1 MKKIYQ
7 LGFIASLVALL
18 PTGMLF
24 AGHIDGDGK
33 NTINTVSING
43 SPSTDRIVLV
53 IHTDDK
59 ITKDDFT
66 VNTKTDYSSISE
78 INPVSDGFEVIIDV
92 QHSTESASNGDD
104 EVIII
109 EIVGV
114 DNITGVDA
122 TDGNTGNTV
131 PTNISA
137 PTEMDH
143 TASSTNTNSG
153 TGYHQNIEGNQQGV
167 GGTNSVPVFNPGHK
181 DDITIYPNPVR
192 SETNVVTV
200 GEILGK
206 EIEIIDLSGN
216 VVMNMII
223 PANSRQTQLNLSMLN
238 PGLYILSYKTE
249 DGRVISKRIQKL

>member
-7 LGFIASLVALL
+7 LGFIAALAVLL
-18 PTGMLF
+18 PSGVLF
-24 AGHIDGDGK
+24 AGNNDGDGK
-33 NTINTVSING
+33 NTVSISNSG
-43 SPSTDRIVLV
+43 STDRIRLV
-53 IHTDDK
+53 IFTNDK
-59 ITKDDFT
+59 VTKDDIT
-66 VNTKTDYSSISE
+66 ITSKTDFSDITD
-78 INPVSDGFEVIIDV
+78 INPITGGFEVVIDV
-92 QHSTESASNGDD
+92 QHSTQSASNGDD

-131 PTNISA
+131 PTNLSA
-137 PTEMDH
+137 PSEMNH
-143 TASSTNTNSG
+143 VATSTNNNSG
-153 TGYHQNIEGNQQGV
+153 TGLHNNPDAGNQQGV
-167 GGTNSVPVFNPGHK
+167 GGTSSSPVFNPTHK

-192 SETNVVTV
+192 EETNVVTV

-223 PANSRQTQLNLSMLN
+223 PANSRQTQLNLSALN

-249 DGRVISKRIQKL
+249 DGRVISKRIQKI